1 MQTVAVTPLHEPL
14 TETWRLLMR
23 RSTLRRRWHL
33 PAPLSVSA
41 EVQKKKQNTP
51 VRFCHTDQTW
61 VPRSRLP
68 PKQIASRPLF
78 FSLSSSLQ
86 NLFKEWNESTNKIM
100 KCQANV
106 RLRGWCNTQ
115 KSGIY
120 STFFLSF
127 FLFLRFSRCFGSFM
141 EVDGVHF
148 DHDLD
153 ETLLTKTWQAA
164 LL

>member
-23 RSTLRRRWHL
+23 RSTLRRCWHL

-41 EVQKKKQNTP
+41 QAKKNTP

-61 VPRSRLP
+61 VPQSRPP

-78 FSLSSSLQ
+78 FFHSLHYCRTS
-86 NLFKEWNESTNKIM
+86 FKEWNESTNKIM

-106 RLRGWCNTQ
+106 RLRGMVQHSEIWDLFHFLP
-115 KSGIY
+115 
-120 STFFLSF
+120 FF
-127 FLFLRFSRCFGSFM
+127 FLRFSRCFGSFM
-141 EVDGVHF
+141 EVDGAHF
-148 DHDLD
+148 DRDPD
-153 ETLLTKTWQAA
+153 ETLPSMTWQAT

>member
-23 RSTLRRRWHL
+23 CSTLRRCWHL

-41 EVQKKKQNTP
+41 EVKKKKKLKQHTP
-51 VRFCHTDQTW
+51 KVLPHGSDLSATIPPSSQTNCQ
-61 VPRSRLP
+61 P
-68 PKQIASRPLF
+68 PPLF
-78 FSLSSSLQ
+78 FSLSALLQ

-120 STFFLSF
+120 STFFF
-127 FLFLRFSRCFGSFM
+127 FFFLRFSRCFGSLM
-141 EVDGVHF
+141 EVDGAHF
-148 DHDLD
+148 DRDLD
-153 ETLLTKTWQAA
+153 EALPTKT
-164 LL
+164 